1 MKQARLKGPER
12 RARLLDA
19 AAEIVLAHGVAAV
32 TMDGVAQR
40 NGVDRAIA
48 YRHFCDRDH
57 LLAELLA
64 REHQRHLDQIHADLI
79 EDPTIRQYVPHMLR
93 GWFRQLDAKGELF
106 LRLFHDAGPLAA
118 AAKALRRQEAERW
131 AGYLEDAYGLARAPA
146 LQLAAL
152 LVGGTFSVLEV
163 RGDADDE
170 MIIENFTTSI
180 LGAARALRRDAERR
194 AAGAQA

>member
-19 AAEIVLAHGVAAV
+19 AAEIVLDQGVAAV

-48 YRHFCDRDH
+48 YRHFADRDH

-64 REHQRHLDQIHADLI
+64 REHERHLEQIHADLI
-79 EDPTIRQYVPHMLR
+79 DTPTLKQYVPYMLR
-93 GWFRQLDAKGELF
+93 GWFRQLDANGELF

-118 AAKALRRQEAERW
+118 AAKALRRQESERW
-131 AGYLEDAYGLARAPA
+131 AGYLEEAYGLAAAPA
-146 LQLAAL
+146 LHLGAL

-163 RGDADDE
+163 RTGCDDE
-170 MIIENFTTSI
+170 TLIENFTTSI
-180 LGAARALRRDAERR
+180 LGAARALKR
-194 AAGAQA
+194 AADHRGTEP